1 MPYRTLIQAAELA
14 HLLAAPQAQ
23 VVVFDVSFDLADP
36 AAGSRSYLAGHLP
49 GAHYLHLDQD
59 LSGAKTGH
67 NGRHPLPDQAAF
79 THQLAQR
86 GVKPDTQVVV
96 YDRSGA
102 MLAGRLWWMLRWVGH
117 EDVAVLDGGL
127 QAWQA
132 LGLALEAS
140 EAGTPAGAEAA
151 EAAAAQAAEAA
162 APAAQAPAAGQPLP
176 PLPTPPVSTVDRDA
190 LLRNLA
196 HPTRLVI
203 DARSPDRFRGENE
216 TLDPVGGRIP
226 GARNRFFKDNLGPD
240 GRFKPAEVLRA
251 EFQALTEGRPA
262 QELVMQC
269 GSGVTACHHLL
280 ALAHAGLDGAALYP
294 GSWSEWSAWPDAPV
308 ATGPA

>member
-14 HLLAAPQAQ
+14 RLLAAPEAQA
-23 VVVFDVSFDLADP
+23 VVFDVSFDLADP
-36 AAGSRSYLAGHLP
+36 AAGRRSYLTGHLP

-59 LSGAKTGH
+59 LSSAKTGR
-67 NGRHPLPDQAAF
+67 NGRHPLPDRAAF
-79 THQLAQR
+79 AHRLAQL
-86 GVKPDTQVVV
+86 GVKPGTQVVA

-117 EDVAVLDGGL
+117 ADVAVLDGGL

-132 LGLALEAS
+132 LGLGLEAG
-140 EAGTPAGAEAA
+140 EVGAA
-151 EAAAAQAAEAA
+151 EDGGATAAT
-162 APAAQAPAAGQPLP
+162 AQAPVAELALP
-176 PLPTPPVSTVDRDA
+176 PLPAPLVGTVDRDA
-190 LLRNLA
+190 LLRNLT
-196 HPTRLVI
+196 HPSQLVI

-216 TLDPVGGRIP
+216 TLDPIGGRIP